1 MSRDRHEGPREVT
14 PEEMPWVI
22 AHEIRNHLA
31 VIQGFGSEIYQ
42 RWDDLP
48 DDLKRDSVGR
58 MTDRAR
64 YLNAVVSN
72 LMTMLRLESERVW
85 PETAPVVLGELIR
98 SLFGELEDLA
108 PARALKLELTDDVG
122 EVSADASRLRQVLT
136 NLVVNAAR
144 YSPAGTPIA
153 LSVGG
158 DERGAF
164 VKVRDDGEGIPEEY
178 AERVF
183 DKFTRFNEKGA
194 GLGLGL
200 FVSRELMRSMD
211 GDLLLE
217 SPRGATF
224 TCILPYAES

>member
-1 MSRDRHEGPREVT
+1 M
-14 PEEMPWVI
+14 I

-42 RWDDLP
+42 HWDALA
-48 DDLKRDSVGR
+48 DDLKRDSVRR

-64 YLNAVVSN
+64 YLNAVVNN
-72 LMTMLRLESERVW
+72 LMTMRRLESERVW
-85 PETAPVVLGELIR
+85 PATSPVDLGELVR
-98 SLFGELEDLA
+98 TLVGELKDLA
-108 PARALKLELTDDVG
+108 PARALELDLADDVG
-122 EVSADASRLRQVLT
+122 EVSADPSRLRQVLA
-136 NLVVNAAR
+136 NLIVNAAR
-144 YSPAGTPIA
+144 YSPAGAPIA
-153 LSVGG
+153 LLVGR

-164 VKVRDDGEGIPEEY
+164 VTVRDDGEGIPEAY

-183 DKFTRFNEKGA
+183 DKFTRLNEEGA

-217 SPRGATF
+217 NATRGATF
-224 TCILPYAES
+224 TCVLPYAES